1 MVWVPSDVMLIWQVR
16 EHCFQPDRGWQ
27 GYDRFLSLSIDDI
40 MVVRRRYSC
49 GWEGWASGTT
59 WGMLK
64 QAEGVFPLA
73 VVVPMVLIDC
83 I

>member
-1 MVWVPSDVMLIWQVR
+1 MAWAPRDVMLVWKVCD
-16 EHCFQPDRGWQ
+16 HCFQPDSLWQ

-40 MVVRRRYSC
+40 VFVRRRYSC
-49 GWEGWASGTT
+49 GWEGWACGKT

-73 VVVPMVLIDC
+73 VVMPMVLIDC
-83 I
+83 V

>member
-1 MVWVPSDVMLIWQVR
+1 MLVWKVR
-16 EHCFQPDRGWQ
+16 DHCFQPDRRWQ

-40 MVVRRRYSC
+40 VIVRRRYSC
-49 GWEGWASGTT
+49 GWESWSCGIT

-73 VVVPMVLIDC
+73 VVMPMVSIDC
-83 I
+83 V